1 MTSSL
6 NKKNRIPSITKDRLD
21 DTITS
26 NARPTSSQE
35 QQVYAF
41 LKGKESVQPLTT
53 RIPKELYS
61 QFRKIAFDKNLKMNQ
76 IIIDL
81 IKDYTK
87 KQKTNSS

>member
-6 NKKNRIPSITKDRLD
+6 NKKNKIPSITKERLD

-26 NARPTSSQE
+26 NVRPTSSQD

-53 RIPKELYS
+53 RIPKELYAK
-61 QFRKIAFDKNLKMNQ
+61 FRKIAFDKNLKMNQ

-87 KQKTNSS
+87 REKNNSS

>member
-1 MTSSL
+1 MTNSL
-6 NKKNRIPSITKDRLD
+6 NKKNTIPSITKDRLD
-21 DTITS
+21 NSIIS
-26 NARPTSSQE
+26 NTRPTSSKE

-81 IKDYTK
+81 IKDYIEQTK
-87 KQKTNSS
+87 N